1 VLAYVAF
8 MLVAHLAMDAPLPI
22 VPIPVVPVVM
32 TLVIIR
38 VGIIDVL
45 LRDGL
50 DGHDGRGLIMMM
62 VVLLATPVQH
72 SKWQKTCCDE
82 E

>member
-1 VLAYVAF
+1 
-8 MLVAHLAMDAPLPI
+8 MLVAHLAMDAPPAI

-45 LRDGL
+45 LRHGL